1 MRFSIKRNRRGSV
14 MSKIATR
21 EAYGKTLAKIGLEN
35 ENIVVLDADLSK
47 STKTADFKKVC
58 EERFFNMGIAEGN
71 MMSVAAGLASCG
83 KIPFV
88 STFAMF
94 AAGRGFEQIRNSICY
109 PKLNVKVCATHAGLT
124 VGEDGASHQAIE
136 DIALMRSIPNMVVIS
151 PSDAKEAEAAIEAVA
166 KYNGPCYVRLGRSGV
181 PQINTNED
189 YKFEIGKA
197 IKLRE
202 GKEATIV
209 ATGIM
214 VDAALE
220 AANILSEEGIKVSV
234 LNIHTIKPIDVEAIS
249 NSAKETGVIIT
260 AEEHSIIGG
269 LGSAVAE
276 VVTSSYPVPVLRVG
290 VKDTFGESGK
300 PAELLEK
307 YGLTAKEIVKA
318 VKKGL
323 ELK

>member
-1 MRFSIKRNRRGSV
+1 